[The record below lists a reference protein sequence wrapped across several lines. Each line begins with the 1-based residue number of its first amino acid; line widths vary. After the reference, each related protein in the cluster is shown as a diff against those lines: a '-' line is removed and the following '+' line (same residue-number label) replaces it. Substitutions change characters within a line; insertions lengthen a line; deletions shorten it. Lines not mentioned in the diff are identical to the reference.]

1 MPSSRNEASIVVPV
15 SLVPGAPVPRRRG
28 GSCSSDRLVVA
39 HLGVA
44 RSIAARYRHRGV
56 SREDLEQ
63 VACLGLVK
71 AAGRFDP
78 DAGHDFLAYA
88 VPTIRGE
95 VRRHFRDACWMVRP
109 PRRVQELQARI
120 TGAEPELALRLGQ
133 QPTPAQR
140 AAHLDE
146 PEPVVLEAMAADGCF
161 RPSSL
166 DAPVQDGT
174 ASLADLLAVEDEE
187 REALEARLL
196 LGPVVRALRPR
207 DREILVM
214 RFFEDRTQ
222 AEIAAAV
229 GGVTQSQ
236 VSRTL
241 SRILDGL
248 RAALTGHAPAA

>member
-1 MPSSRNEASIVVPV
+1 MVPV
-15 SLVPGAPVPRRRG
+15 SLVPSPLVPITPVPRPRG
-28 GSCSSDRLVVA
+28 GRGSTDRLIES

-44 RSIAARYRHRGV
+44 RSIAARYRNRGV

-63 VACLGLVK
+63 VAYLGLVK

-78 DAGHDFLAYA
+78 DAGHDFVAYA

-109 PRRVQELQARI
+109 PRRVQELQVRI
-120 TGAEPELALRLGQ
+120 TAAEPELTLQLGQ
-133 QPTPAQR
+133 QPTPAQL

-146 PEPVVLEAMAADGCF
+146 PEPVVREAMAADGCF

-174 ASLADLLAVEDEE
+174 ASLADLLAAEDGE
-187 REALEARLL
+187 RGALEARLV
-196 LGPVVRALRPR
+196 LGPLVRALCPR
-207 DREILVM
+207 DRDILTM

-222 AEIAAAV
+222 AEIAAV
-229 GGVTQSQ
+229 VGVTQSQ

-241 SRILDGL
+241 TRILEEL
-248 RAALTGHAPAA
+248 RAALAGHAPAA